1 LWEKPDWKEALAPLP
16 FLGEQTFT
24 FPATI
29 RLGGVVAWRS
39 QGSSPSNLFAPAQL
53 SFSARLLNFPFMP
66 SETSVPGT
74 LWVCATPIGH
84 LDDVSPRLLQTL
96 REVATICAE
105 DTRHTGKLLARFEIG
120 TPQTSVHEHTS
131 PAKIAALVERLKSGE
146 SLALVTDAGTPGV
159 SDPGPQLVKA
169 AAEQGIMVS
178 PIPGPC
184 ALVAALSVSGFD
196 AQRFSF
202 LGFLPRKPGK
212 IRKTLRAALERE
224 ETFIFYESPFRVAK
238 TLEFLAEVSP
248 NAQVCACRE
257 LTKHFE
263 ETLRGNAAEIAEILR
278 ARGEVKGEFAVV
290 VAGDGVE
297 ESDVVS
303 LDVSL
308 D

>member
-1 LWEKPDWKEALAPLP
+1 
-16 FLGEQTFT
+16 
-24 FPATI
+24 
-29 RLGGVVAWRS
+29 
-39 QGSSPSNLFAPAQL
+39 
-53 SFSARLLNFPFMP
+53 M
-66 SETSVPGT
+66 
-74 LWVCATPIGH
+74 WVCATPIGH

-96 REVATICAE
+96 REVALICAE
-105 DTRHTGKLLARFEIG
+105 DTRHTGKLLARFEIQ

-131 PAKIAALVERLKSGE
+131 PAKIAALVQRLKGGE

-159 SDPGPQLVKA
+159 SDPGPALVGA
-169 AAEQGIMVS
+169 AAENGIAVA

-212 IRKTLRAALERE
+212 IRKVLRAALERG

-238 TLEFLAEVSP
+238 TLELLAEVSP
-248 NAQVCACRE
+248 DARVCACRE

-263 ETLRGNAAEIAEILR
+263 ETLRGTASEIAGVLR

-290 VAGDGVE
+290 VAGDSVGEDE
-297 ESDVVS
+297 EN
-303 LDVSL
+303 
-308 D
+308 